1 MKKLLSLLLSVT
13 LIAGVS
19 VPAHAIE
26 TTTGEEPPQAEASPI
41 AVVASLDELIEAA
54 ENAEEGDKIAV
65 SATITLDGESF
76 TPSKQVTLVR
86 SEGFTSLKLFLIS
99 GNQAKYFSVFL
110 AGVCVV
116 FGWFN
121 VAVPKFFKKSHTASS
136 P

>member
-26 TTTGEEPPQAEASPI
+26 TTTGEAPPQEEASPI

-76 TPSKQVTLVR
+76 TPSKQVTLVV
-86 SEGFTSLKLFLIS
+86 
-99 GNQAKYFSVFL
+99 SV
-110 AGVCVV
+110 
-116 FGWFN
+116 
-121 VAVPKFFKKSHTASS
+121 K
-136 P
+136 